1 MNLKLFVGIGLL
13 VTTNIMAQGDFYGDT
28 GNSSESTEA
37 VSAPVAAPIYQSAQ
51 DESSLASSSSEASV
65 GGDESLNDFTKLHG
79 RAYNSVGSQG
89 ASANVSTKLRSP
101 HTMSSQNLVYLE
113 PTLERGLVSFTSG
126 NTYYLSLANTRTIG
140 LMTAGLSLGNVGFS
154 LDLGLAKTF
163 NTVETGTTPVVETS
177 TSEVAAGD
185 VIGLRFSMGLGDLSL
200 TTHLEWLTTADQT
213 STESNSTPATES
225 TESYWDL
232 LLEAEVSN
240 SPSAKDLAWAG
251 GLTILRHNLSEKT
264 VVGPTTT
271 DIIDP
276 DSHLELVPY
285 FNMSLKVLGND
296 RARVLLGANSALGIR
311 LFDEVTGTTD
321 GDLEIGLF
329 IAPNIFAE
337 VALTKNWLFFG
348 GASHNLKLLDFTSGG
363 LKSANRSESTIIMLT
378 EQTVA
383 SIGTR
388 FQWKSI
394 ALEAGLTDAFLS
406 NPFGAFSSGA
416 ITGNIGAFIYF

>member
-1 MNLKLFVGIGLL
+1 MNFKSLVAIGLL
-13 VTTNIMAQGDFYGDT
+13 TTTSIWAQGYFDGET
-28 GNSSESTEA
+28 EEATSS
-37 VSAPVAAPIYQSAQ
+37 
-51 DESSLASSSSEASV
+51 ASSYQAPATVYEAPAPSYQEATSSSPEVVA
-65 GGDESLNDFTKLHG
+65 GDESLNDFTKLHG

-101 HTMSSQNLVYLE
+101 HTMSGQNLFYIE

-126 NTYYLSLANTRTIG
+126 NTYYLSLENTRTIG
-140 LMTAGLSLGNVGFS
+140 LMTAGLSMGNVGFS
-154 LDLGLAKTF
+154 LDLGLAKVF
-163 NTVETGTTPVVETS
+163 NTVETGTAPAVETS

-225 TESYWDL
+225 TESFWDL

-251 GLTILRHNLSEKT
+251 GLTILRHNLSSKT
-264 VVGPTTT
+264 VTGPTTT

-276 DSHLELVPY
+276 ESHLELVPY

-311 LFDEVTGTTD
+311 LFDKVTGTTD

-348 GASHNLKLLDFTSGG
+348 GASHNLNLLDFTSGG